1 MKGLPRIALTTALT
15 LLPPVAALAGPAGKW
30 RVGDGTAVINIHNC
44 GAGLCGSID
53 SIPDRNAKDE
63 NNPNPAQRSRALLG
77 LPILSLQK
85 SGENLWSGTIY
96 NAKDGQNYS
105 ARLSQKS
112 DTVVTLEGCVQDT
125 NICGE
130 DQWTRQR

>member
-1 MKGLPRIALTTALT
+1 MKGLPRIALTMAFT

-85 SGENLWSGTIY
+85 SGDNLWSGTIY

-105 ARLSQKS
+105 ARLTQKS
-112 DTVVTLEGCVQDT
+112 ETVVTLEGCVQDT